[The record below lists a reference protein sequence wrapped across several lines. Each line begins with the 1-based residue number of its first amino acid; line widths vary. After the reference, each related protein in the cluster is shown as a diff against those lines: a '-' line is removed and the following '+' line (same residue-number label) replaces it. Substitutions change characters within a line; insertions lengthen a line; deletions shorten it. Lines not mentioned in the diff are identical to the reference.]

1 MLFEDRLPLQQVE
14 IAVEL
19 EQPGGGASDVSDPK
33 NACSIAVEVIFPEV
47 FAWIKKPHGL
57 VGVWV
62 QTVEIGAFVQITA
75 RTCESEILLR
85 RGTSMLLCHDVFDVK
100 GGIDFVQHPQTA
112 VFTAPQCSHTN
123 QLSKPG
129 VQNQAALRF

>member
-19 EQPGGGASDVSDPK
+19 EQPSCCASDVSDPK
-33 NACSIAVEVIFPEV
+33 NACSISVEMIFPAV
-47 FAWIKKPHGL
+47 FAWIKEPHGL

-62 QTVEIGAFVQITA
+62 QAEELGAFVQITA
-75 RTCESEILLR
+75 RTCESEIFLR
-85 RGTSMLLCHDVFDVK
+85 AGTSMLLCHDMFDVK
-100 GGIDFVQHPQTA
+100 SGIDFVQHPQTT